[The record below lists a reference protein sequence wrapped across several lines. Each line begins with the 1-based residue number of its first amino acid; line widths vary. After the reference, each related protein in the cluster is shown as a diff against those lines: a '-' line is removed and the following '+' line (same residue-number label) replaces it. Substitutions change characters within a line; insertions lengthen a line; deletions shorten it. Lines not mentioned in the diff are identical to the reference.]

1 MGLRLK
7 RAGYGMRD
15 HRNLVAWQVSRA
27 VAVGVLGLA
36 KERWRPWASALF
48 NQLQRASLSVQLN
61 IAEGYAF
68 GPSATYRRHLG
79 IAYGS
84 CVETI
89 ELIELA
95 AECGLLRPDRDQ
107 DLLANARRSQALLVG
122 LLQRHRPMRGTTP
135 TTN

>member
-1 MGLRLK
+1 ML
-7 RAGYGMRD
+7 D

-27 VAVGVLGLA
+27 VVVGVLRLA
-36 KERWRPWASALF
+36 RHRWQPWASALF
-48 NQLQRASLSVQLN
+48 DQLQRASLSVQLN

-68 GPSATYRRHLG
+68 GLSPTYRRHLG

-95 AECGLLRPDRDQ
+95 AECGLLRPDGDQ
-107 DLLANARRSQALLVG
+107 DLLADARRSRALLIG
-122 LLQRHRPMRGTTP
+122 LLRRHRPMRGTTP
-135 TTN
+135 ATD